1 MSELQHK
8 EAKITAINV
17 PPQNKFKDLYKFDI
31 KLDNGDSGTIYRQ
44 KDHAGVQEG
53 ETITYTLNDK
63 GSIRVQTG
71 YEKRFS
77 EKFPDKGYD
86 IRRERSIVRQSS
98 LSTATDFLIA
108 TKGDKA
114 TESDLFL
121 LATKLVA
128 FCMDDRTPEDPEETK
143 NEDNDPF

>member
-1 MSELQHK
+1 MQK
-8 EAKITAINV
+8 EAKVTNV
-17 PPQNKFKDLYKFDI
+17 QGDGMFKDMYKFDI
-31 KLDNGDSGTIYRQ
+31 ELDNGDSGKVY
-44 KDHAGVQEG
+44 KKGNNAGVQIG
-53 ETITYTLNDK
+53 ETITYTINDK
-63 GSIRVQTG
+63 GTLQIQTG
-71 YEKRFS
+71 YEKRFP

-114 TESDLFL
+114 TEGDLFL
-121 LATKLVA
+121 LATKLIA

-143 NEDNDPF
+143 NEDNAPF